1 MQTLRPFVA
10 VPLMMFMALS
20 TPALAQQR
28 HAVSPAAIAGAVD
41 QHVVKQDADRAAIRQ
56 ALARPEVQNL
66 AKQMGVDLGRA
77 NAAVSTLNG
86 ADLERT
92 ASAARDVNDAL
103 TGGASTI
110 VISTTTIIIVLLV
123 LVLLVV
129 LLK

>member
-28 HAVSPAAIAGAVD
+28 HAVNPATIAGAVD

-56 ALARPEVQNL
+56 ALDRSEVQNV

-77 NAAVSTLNG
+77 NAAVSTLGG

-92 ASAARDVNDAL
+92 ANAARDVNDAL
-103 TGGASTI
+103 AGGASTV

-123 LVLLVV
+123 LVLLIV